1 MRHLATIHWA
11 KEGSTPAVRDALEA
25 PVSAAR
31 EANDPRAVG
40 YGLSWLARVVLDLGD
55 DSASLALEAK
65 AGRILREVGDRDAL
79 SASLGMF
86 GENALARGDYAR
98 ARRLLKEALVTCRE
112 MGNVGAQ
119 TVALMGLGDVARAER
134 DLPAPLR
141 GSLRRCACATPTG
154 RGRFRGR

>member
-1 MRHLATIHWA
+1 
-11 KEGSTPAVRDALEA
+11 
-25 PVSAAR
+25 
-31 EANDPRAVG
+31 
-40 YGLSWLARVVLDLGD
+40 
-55 DSASLALEAK
+55 
-65 AGRILREVGDRDAL
+65 
-79 SASLGMF
+79 MF